1 MHNGTS
7 GGNDPYFDLQQ
18 LRRNNAIGGIGNC
31 VGLYEAAN
39 AWVDPLSCSI
49 KISFAPGRNVT

>member
-18 LRRNNAIGGIGNC
+18 LRRNNAIGGNC

-39 AWVDPLSCSI
+39 AWLT
-49 KISFAPGRNVT
+49 R